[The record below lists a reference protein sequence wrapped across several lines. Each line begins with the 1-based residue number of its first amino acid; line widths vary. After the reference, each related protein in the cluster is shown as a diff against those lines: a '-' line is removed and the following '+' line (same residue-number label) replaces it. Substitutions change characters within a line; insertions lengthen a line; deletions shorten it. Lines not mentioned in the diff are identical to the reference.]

1 MTGLRNRRTF
11 EEDLAAFLV
20 DPKVRPLTLLM
31 LDLDGFKAF
40 NDRKGHPAGDLRL
53 SAVARAITSAV
64 RATDRPYRYGGD
76 EFAVLL
82 PNTPRDIGV
91 LVAGRINV
99 AIAAL
104 YAGVGAPVTVSI
116 GAASDP
122 DDATTRDGL
131 VNAADGALYQAKAS
145 GGNQVAT
152 LEVASG
158 GVAVR

>member
-1 MTGLRNRRTF
+1 
-11 EEDLAAFLV
+11 
-20 DPKVRPLTLLM
+20 M

-40 NDRKGHPAGDLRL
+40 NDRQGHPAGDLRL
-53 SAVARAITSAV
+53 IEVARAITSAV

-82 PNTPRDIGV
+82 PSTPRDIGT
-91 LVAGRINV
+91 LVARRITD

-104 YAGVGAPVTVSI
+104 DTGGCAPVTMSI
-116 GAASDP
+116 GAASHP
-122 DDATTRDGL
+122 DDATTRDDL
-131 VNAADGALYQAKAS
+131 VAAADGALYQAKAS

-158 GVAVR
+158 GVAAR